1 MFKRDSRESLQL
13 RDNDRMVEFR
23 IIMIVLVSLLNTSV
37 SKCFPVRAK
46 SQSLVEMRRLS
57 LQKTKK
63 SNSTKKKHGSIKH
76 MQQTDISLSK
86 SYLLDVIDEAFYRQE
101 SAIEALD
108 REVER
113 QRIQQQLDYTKR
125 ERIEA
130 RRNEL
135 SIISIKLTKIQSSL
149 HTRQLD
155 KESMEQMK
163 QQICKLGYASIFK
176 QRQSSWKSNESKEK
190 EFGRPFG
197 FDGQLYY
204 SPLGVPILVGR
215 MNAHKDD
222 IMRNAANGADLWFQV
237 EDYNGSRV
245 LLRTSLMRGTMNS
258 KKCKQMAADLA
269 AKFSVWGD
277 HRYESI
283 PVIYTDSRKV
293 AKRGT
298 KVGSMKKSKSLGRM
312 MGYPKNV

>member
-1 MFKRDSRESLQL
+1 
-13 RDNDRMVEFR
+13 MVVFR
-23 IIMIVLVSLLNTSV
+23 IIMTVMVLLLNTRA
-37 SKCFPVRAK
+37 SKCFPIRAK

-63 SNSTKKKHGSIKH
+63 SNNSTKKKHGSCIKH

-86 SYLLDVIDEAFYRQE
+86 SYLLDVIDEALYRQDF
-101 SAIEALD
+101 AIEALD

-113 QRIQQQLDYTKR
+113 QRIQQQLDDSKT

-130 RRNEL
+130 RRDEL
-135 SIISIKLTKIQSSL
+135 SNISIKLTNIQSSL
-149 HTRQLD
+149 HTDQLD
-155 KESMEQMK
+155 KQSMEHTK
-163 QQICKLGYASIFK
+163 QEICKLGYASIFK
-176 QRQSSWKSNESKEK
+176 QPQSSWKSNKAKEK
-190 EFGRPFG
+190 EFGRPLG
-197 FDGQLYY
+197 FDGQVYY

-245 LLRTSLMRGTMNS
+245 LLRTSLMRGTMGS
-258 KKCKQMAADLA
+258 KQCKQMAADLA
-269 AKFSVWGD
+269 AKFSVWGE
-277 HRYESI
+277 RYVSI

-312 MGYPKNV
+312 MGYPQDV

>member
-1 MFKRDSRESLQL
+1 
-13 RDNDRMVEFR
+13 
-23 IIMIVLVSLLNTSV
+23 
-37 SKCFPVRAK
+37 
-46 SQSLVEMRRLS
+46 
-57 LQKTKK
+57 
-63 SNSTKKKHGSIKH
+63 

-101 SAIEALD
+101 SAIEAID

-113 QRIQQQLDYTKR
+113 QKIQQQLDDSKTD
-125 ERIEA
+125 RIEA
-130 RRNEL
+130 RRDEL
-135 SIISIKLTKIQSSL
+135 SNISIKLVNIQSSL
-149 HTRQLD
+149 QCSQLD
-155 KESMEQMK
+155 EQSMEQVK

-176 QRQSSWKSNESKEK
+176 QAQSTWKSNKSKEK
-190 EFGRPFG
+190 EFGRPQG
-197 FDGQLYY
+197 FDGQVYY

-245 LLRTSLMRGTMNS
+245 LLRTSLMRGTMGS
-258 KKCKQMAADLA
+258 KQCKQMAADLA
-269 AKFSVWGD
+269 AKFSVWGE
-277 HRYESI
+277 RYDSI

-298 KVGSMKKSKSLGRM
+298 KLAV
-312 MGYPKNV
+312 

>member
-1 MFKRDSRESLQL
+1 MLL
-13 RDNDRMVEFR
+13 
-23 IIMIVLVSLLNTSV
+23 LLNTREV
-37 SKCFPVRAK
+37 KCFPIRAK

-63 SNSTKKKHGSIKH
+63 SSNSTKKKHTTH

-113 QRIQQQLDYTKR
+113 QRIQQQQLDETD
-125 ERIEA
+125 RIEA
-130 RRNEL
+130 RRDEL
-135 SIISIKLTKIQSSL
+135 SNISIKLTKIQSSL
-149 HTRQLD
+149 QTSQLD
-155 KESMEQMK
+155 NQTMEQIK
-163 QQICKLGYASIFK
+163 QEICNLGYASIFK
-176 QRQSSWKSNESKEK
+176 QQQSSWKSNKSKEK
-190 EFGRPFG
+190 EFGRPLG
-197 FDGQLYY
+197 FDGQVYY

-258 KKCKQMAADLA
+258 KKCKQMAANLA
-269 AKFSVWGD
+269 SKFSVWGE
-277 HRYESI
+277 RYESI

-312 MGYPKNV
+312 MGYPRDV

>member
-1 MFKRDSRESLQL
+1 MFKRDNKESLQL
-13 RDNDRMVEFR
+13 PRDRMVVFR
-23 IIMIVLVSLLNTSV
+23 IIMLVLVLLLNTREV
-37 SKCFPVRAK
+37 KCFAAIRAK

-63 SNSTKKKHGSIKH
+63 SNNAKKKHGSIKH
-76 MQQTDISLSK
+76 MQQTDTSLSK
-86 SYLLDVIDEAFYRQE
+86 SYLLDVIDEASYRQAY
-101 SAIEALD
+101 AIEALD

-113 QRIQQQLDYTKR
+113 QRIQQQLDDSKTD
-125 ERIEA
+125 RIEA
-130 RRNEL
+130 RRDEL
-135 SIISIKLTKIQSSL
+135 SNISIKLKNIQSSL
-149 HTRQLD
+149 YTDQLD
-155 KESMEQMK
+155 KQSMEHTK
-163 QQICKLGYASIFK
+163 QEICKLGYASIFK
-176 QRQSSWKSNESKEK
+176 QPQSSWKSNKAIEK